1 MKKIFYILLTAIVL
15 IPGCGKYSSSPG
27 PEFDD
32 QSGAYIFFDPEVIN
46 TKGTLIST
54 ETLPAEPDASAFGVF
69 GVRENGEQIFN
80 MYAAT
85 PSGQQIESSFD
96 NVAVMYRPEVNSAFI
111 YDALALWT
119 KGKHS
124 FYAYYPYDN
133 PKTDVI
139 TEIQTSSRPYI
150 TYIQPIELDEMVDV
164 MTAAAL
170 EKTSADEDAQP
181 VKLNFNH
188 RLFAFDII
196 INNKQSESS
205 RNLRVL
211 NSTVEFINVAAGANL
226 YFDDGSDEDTT
237 ADIMLGS
244 EMHQM
249 ITHTFADPVTIEAP
263 VEDESLVEYNYNET
277 SSFLFLPCEELQVV
291 FTMTF
296 LNAWDE
302 ECSFEVSNTIIP
314 AGGFL
319 PGHKY
324 ALVIN
329 KSDHGQEMVFTTSV
343 RQWDSFDDID
353 IEFH

>member
-1 MKKIFYILLTAIVL
+1 MKQIFYILLTAIVL

-54 ETLPAEPDASAFGVF
+54 ETLPAAPEASAFGVF

-85 PSGQQIESSFD
+85 PSGQQIESAFD
-96 NVAVMYRPEVNSAFI
+96 NVAIMYRPEVGSAFI
-111 YDALALWT
+111 YDALAIWT

-124 FYAYYPYDN
+124 FYAYFPYDN
-133 PKTDVI
+133 LKSDVI
-139 TEIQTSSRPYI
+139 SEIHTSSRPYI
-150 TYIQPIELDEMVDV
+150 TCVQPVELDKMVDV
-164 MTAAAL
+164 MTAATL
-170 EKTSADEDAQP
+170 DKTAADEDSQP
-181 VKLNFNH
+181 VKLKFDH
-188 RLFAFDII
+188 RLFAFDVI
-196 INNKQSESS
+196 INNKQSESA
-205 RNLRVL
+205 RNIRIL
-211 NSTVEFINVAAGANL
+211 NSIIEFFEVPSSAVF
-226 YFDDGSDEDTT
+226 YFDDGTDEDTA
-237 ADIMLGS
+237 ADITLGS
-244 EMHQM
+244 DVHQIM
-249 ITHTFADPVTIEAP
+249 THSFAEPVTVEAP
-263 VEDESLVEYNYNET
+263 GEDESSVEFNYNET
-277 SSFLFLPCEELQVV
+277 SSFLFIPCTELQVK

-296 LNAWDE
+296 LNAWNE
-302 ECSFEVSNTIIP
+302 ECSFELSNTITP
-314 AGGFL
+314 EGGFL

-329 KSDHGQEMVFTTSV
+329 KSDHGQEMVFTPSV